1 MNFTKLEEARQWYED
16 KIAELRKTSYE
27 TGIAK
32 CDNLL
37 SEMKSFRIE
46 HTVLADDDDYYE
58 ESWGREIGSTYSI
71 ATAKDIKDLI
81 EEVEHIKDWMI
92 KRSGSGQLNSS
103 IDFGDNVQQDISQSL
118 TSGITSSTRSA
129 SSLVDEL
136 PDLIDANILVFKNN
150 EDNTLDIITLS
161 SFDLRAKAPIRQGRN
176 NILGYYRRDSEY
188 IDLEGDYGNVEAVR
202 TMELLNE
209 MLP

>member
-1 MNFTKLEEARQWYED
+1 MESVLGKYLNDYVTDEKTGKREYTW
-16 KIAELRKTSYE
+16 EL
-27 TGIAK
+27 
-32 CDNLL
+32 
-37 SEMKSFRIE
+37 
-46 HTVLADDDDYYE
+46 
-58 ESWGREIGSTYSI
+58 
-71 ATAKDIKDLI
+71 
-81 EEVEHIKDWMI
+81 
-92 KRSGSGQLNSS
+92 
-103 IDFGDNVQQDISQSL
+103 
-118 TSGITSSTRSA
+118 
-129 SSLVDEL
+129 L

-150 EDNTLDIITLS
+150 DDNTLDIITLS